1 MNKDNMGRNAEH
13 YAEPTPAAAMRNI
26 NKDEYQKEAARLLQI
41 SILVPLLRQI
51 AEWSGF
57 DIIGR
62 IPLRDRATG
71 KEYR

>member
-1 MNKDNMGRNAEH
+1 
-13 YAEPTPAAAMRNI
+13 MRNI
-26 NKDEYQKEAARLLQI
+26 RKEEYQKEAARLLQI
-41 SILVPLLRQI
+41 SILVPMLRQI